1 MREKYKKKDI
11 KEEKEWDIE
20 RLGKKEKQEM
30 ERSIWVEVVEVDV
43 RERYKHNFTK
53 NPAFLGRGREVRVGL
68 KYVTDAGLPDMR
80 GPEIH

>member
-53 NPAFLGRGREVRVGL
+53 NLFP
-68 KYVTDAGLPDMR
+68 
-80 GPEIH
+80 